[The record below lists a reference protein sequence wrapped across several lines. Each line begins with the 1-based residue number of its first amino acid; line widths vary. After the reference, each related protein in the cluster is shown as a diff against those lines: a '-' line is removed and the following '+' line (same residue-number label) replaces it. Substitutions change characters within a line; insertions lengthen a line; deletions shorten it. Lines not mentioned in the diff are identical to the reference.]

1 MSHFKKIYAIDTN
14 IILNDAYNIFK
25 LSQNGENLIVIPE
38 TVLDEVDSK
47 KSGLDEINFQAREF
61 GRLLY
66 EAKITKTERLGSI
79 IVVHTNVQDC
89 EIRIISKELYEADSL
104 SVASNIRNDRKIL
117 EIIKN
122 YNQLRPEHNIVF
134 ISLDVM
140 ARIRAISY
148 DIPSEALTFGTDYD
162 EKFEFVK
169 ELSVE
174 KIPEEDSNILD
185 IDPEYNP
192 ENFSYIFN
200 CNGYKLLCI
209 IKNEKIEYLNEDKL
223 RKQYIVPANLEQLFF
238 SNAML
243 DSYFNILVIEAKAG
257 SGKTLLA
264 ISAGMSQV
272 KDKNTDL
279 SKIVYIRNSIESLQK
294 GEEIGFLSGNDEKFA
309 VYNHS
314 LYDSIGYIAQKMV
327 KQSNNNKSI
336 KEKISD
342 ESIETRVKELV
353 DNYNISTMWPGEM
366 RGRTISNSFVIIDE
380 AQNMSNATLQLI
392 LSRIDETSKVIVL
405 GSNRQIDN
413 KFITKY
419 INGLTTLMKSTKKKY
434 NNINLFAIEL
444 KKVLRGPITEFAEEI
459 FSNN

>member
-47 KSGLDEINFQAREF
+47 KSGLEEINFQAREF

-66 EAKITKTERLGSI
+66 EAKITKTERLGSMI
-79 IVVHTNVQDC
+79 IVHTNVQDC

-117 EIIKN
+117 EITKD
-122 YNQLRPEHNIVF
+122 YNQLKPKHNIVF

-148 DIPSEALTFGTDYD
+148 DIPAEALTLGADDDEAYD
-162 EKFEFVK
+162 FVK
-169 ELSVE
+169 ELIVQE
-174 KIPEEDSNILD
+174 MPKEDSNILD
-185 IDPEYNP
+185 IDPEHNP
-192 ENFSYIFN
+192 ENFSYVFK
-200 CNGYKLLCI
+200 CNGYKSLAV
-209 IKNEKIEYLNEDKL
+209 IKNEKIEYLNEEKL
-223 RKQYIVPANLEQLFF
+223 RKQYVAPANLEQLFF

-243 DSYFNILVIEAKAG
+243 DSHFNILTIEAKAG

-264 ISAGMSQV
+264 ISAGMSLV

-294 GEEIGFLSGNDEKFA
+294 GEEVGFLSGNDEKFA
-309 VYNHS
+309 VYNHP
-314 LYDSIGYIAQKMV
+314 LYDSIGYIAQKMI
-327 KQSNNNKSI
+327 KQSNSNKAI
-336 KEKISD
+336 KEKISE
-342 ESIETRVKELV
+342 ESIESKVEELV
-353 DNYNISTMWPGEM
+353 GTYNISTMWPGEM
-366 RGRTISNSFVIIDE
+366 RGRTISNSFVVIDE

-444 KKVLRGPITEFAEEI
+444 KKVLRGPITEFAEEV
-459 FSNN
+459 FSK